1 MKDEELNIAPEE
13 TPVEEGGK
21 KPKKQKKQPGS
32 RLAPAIVFLVFATL
46 SLAFALISMP
56 FDLAAL
62 LAKSNPENAG
72 EAIGE
77 VIVMVIV
84 IVPIMILTIANSI
97 IDIPLA
103 IANTLVCIK
112 GKRKAT
118 KVLMWISNGFY
129 SVSIVIGIVKFIEL
143 LMHAG

>member
-1 MKDEELNIAPEE
+1 MKDEELNTIPDE
-13 TPVEEGGK
+13 TPVEETGK

-46 SLAFALISMP
+46 SLAFALISLP

-62 LAKSNPENAG
+62 LANSHPEDAG

-77 VIVMVIV
+77 IIVMVIV
-84 IVPIMILTIANSI
+84 IVPIMILAIANSA
-97 IDIPLA
+97 IDIPLL
-103 IANTLVCIK
+103 IANTLVCRK
-112 GKRKAT
+112 GNITVT

-129 SVSIVIGIVKFIEL
+129 SASIVIGIVKLVKL
-143 LMHAG
+143 LIHAG